1 VTRVAADPAAAAA
14 SAAARRLL
22 LETAD
27 AWHDYLERTRDLD
40 GHRYREVEPWAWRLL
55 RERLRTLAARRE
67 RLHAS

>member
-14 SAAARRLL
+14 SKAARRLL
-22 LETAD
+22 RETVD

-40 GHRYREVEPWAWRLL
+40 GRRYEEVEPWAWRLL
-55 RERLRTLAARRE
+55 RERLRTLAARQE